1 VENSLIIILLGLFV
15 VAALIW
21 FYAVRRPTP
30 DLFIEELNDRYRI
43 DDHKAI
49 DVPLKCRVIGWRR
62 TGSFPSMVI
71 DQWSSIGTDNRYLY
85 LSLWSGIPVFSIP
98 LRDLKLIG
106 TRFFWTALLSFDV
119 YEIDGVATGQLY
131 VPVGFLGDGIT
142 IDA

>member
-1 VENSLIIILLGLFV
+1 MEYSLIIIFLGLFV
-15 VAALIW
+15 VAVLIR

-30 DLFIEELNDRYRI
+30 DPFVEVLNDRYRI
-43 DDHKAI
+43 DEHKAI
-49 DVPLKCRVIGWRR
+49 DIPLKCRVIGWRR
-62 TGSFPSMVI
+62 TGSFPSVAI

-85 LSLWSGIPVFSIP
+85 LSLCSGTLVLAIP

-131 VPVGFLGDGIT
+131 VPVGFLGEGIT
-142 IDA
+142 IDT